1 MGLNY
6 DRNNS
11 SNHLAIDTIPN
22 YNSYIYSS
30 IWTCFSTTNNLV

>member
-6 DRNNS
+6 DRNNFS
-11 SNHLAIDTIPN
+11 YLIAINTVPN

-30 IWTCFSTTNNLV
+30 IWTCFSTYSSLV